1 MEDITLGQ
9 WLNKWLELYARPTI
23 RQTTLVSYYGYI
35 NNHICPKIG
44 KIKLSEL
51 RTEALQIFFNE
62 KAVGER
68 CDGKDGGLSPK
79 TLRNIRMMLHAAL
92 KKAYEFDLISKN
104 YVEFVNLPTVQL
116 HEMRVL
122 SNQEQKLLLAELKKS
137 KCKYKLAIYIA
148 LTTGIRLGEV
158 CGLKWENIDFS
169 ANQIK
174 IRQTVGRTSTLDEKA
189 ISKTYIYESYPKT
202 NSSVRNIPVNNS
214 FIEKIKEW
222 KSICSNSYCSNGF
235 IFCSPENPLKPV
247 EPKTIQKTFEK
258 IINNAGIKKANFHA
272 LRHTFATKALESGI
286 DMKTL
291 SLLLGH
297 ADISTTMNRYV
308 HVLDKKRREAMNII
322 LSEFE

>member
-1 MEDITLGQ
+1 
-9 WLNKWLELYARPTI
+9 
-23 RQTTLVSYYGYI
+23 
-35 NNHICPKIG
+35 
-44 KIKLSEL
+44 
-51 RTEALQIFFNE
+51 
-62 KAVGER
+62 
-68 CDGKDGGLSPK
+68 
-79 TLRNIRMMLHAAL
+79 
-92 KKAYEFDLISKN
+92 
-104 YVEFVNLPTVQL
+104 
-116 HEMRVL
+116 MRVL
-122 SNQEQKLLLAELKKS
+122 SNEEQKLLLAKLKRS
-137 KCKYKLAIYIA
+137 TCKYKLAVYIA

-158 CGLKWENIDFS
+158 CGLKWENIDFD

-189 ISKTYIYESYPKT
+189 VSKTYIYESYPKT
-202 NSSVRNIPVNNS
+202 NSSVRNIPVNDN
-214 FIEKIKEW
+214 FIEKLNEW
-222 KSICSNSYCSNGF
+222 KSICNNLYCSNGF

-258 IINNAGIKKANFHA
+258 IIKNAGIKKANFHA

-308 HVLDKKRREAMNII
+308 HVLDKKRRDAMNII